1 MLDDL
6 LTRRPYNAAVDLID
20 SNVAR
25 GLGSKIAFAQST
37 RSLTYGELQSRT
49 CRFAWA
55 MKSLGLRHEDR
66 LLLLMPDTIDYPV
79 AFWGAV
85 RAGIVVIPLNTFLN
99 AQVYAYILAD
109 SRATTL
115 VADAALAKNL
125 LPILDRVPQLRT
137 LVLVGAEPKASATFG
152 HCDVH
157 LFEDILA
164 NASAEPVASPTVS
177 DEVAFW
183 MYTSGSTGDPKG
195 VKHVHT
201 TPMAAARL
209 MGQRVIGIHTDDVV
223 FSAAKLFFSYG
234 MGNAMAFPMS
244 VGASTI
250 LLPERPTPDAV
261 FSLMRRHNP
270 TIFYAVP
277 TLYSSLMAHNDM
289 GPGAGSNR
297 LRLCVS
303 AGEALS
309 AQLGERWR
317 AACGVDV
324 IDGIGSTE
332 MFQTY
337 LSNRPDDL
345 RYGSTGK
352 PVPGYDLK
360 IVDEDDGLEVA
371 HGEIGELIVRGP
383 TAGEGYWNQRAKSRR
398 TFAGEWTH
406 TGDKYLRDPDGYYH
420 YCGRTDDMFKVS
432 GMWVSPFE
440 VEATLAS
447 HEAVL
452 EAAVVGKRD
461 ADGLIKP
468 KAFIV
473 LRDGYSPTDGLL
485 EMLRVHVKERAGLWK
500 YPRWIDVW
508 SDLPRTAT
516 GKLQRYKLREWEAKS
531 MQPPGD

>member
-37 RSLTYGELQSRT
+37 RSLTYAELQSRT

-125 LPILDRVPQLRT
+125 LPILDRVPHLRT
-137 LVLVGAEPKASATFG
+137 LVLVGAEPKAPATFG
-152 HCDVH
+152 HRDVH

-164 NASAEPVASPTVS
+164 SASAEPVASSTVS

-209 MGQRVIGIHTDDVV
+209 MGRHVIGIREDDMV

-250 LLPERPTPDAV
+250 LLPGRPTPEAV
-261 FSLMRRHNP
+261 FEVMRRHRP
-270 TIFYAVP
+270 TIFYGVP
-277 TLYSSLMAHNDM
+277 TLYAAMLAHKDM
-289 GPGAGSNR
+289 SRGAGSDR

-303 AGEALS
+303 AGEALP
-309 AQLGERWR
+309 AHLGERWR
-317 AACGVDV
+317 APAVLHV
-324 IDGIGSTE
+324 RDG
-332 MFQTY
+332 
-337 LSNRPDDL
+337 
-345 RYGSTGK
+345 TG
-352 PVPGYDLK
+352 
-360 IVDEDDGLEVA
+360 
-371 HGEIGELIVRGP
+371 
-383 TAGEGYWNQRAKSRR
+383 SRR
-398 TFAGEWTH
+398 GA
-406 TGDKYLRDPDGYYH
+406 R
-420 YCGRTDDMFKVS
+420 
-432 GMWVSPFE
+432 
-440 VEATLAS
+440 
-447 HEAVL
+447 
-452 EAAVVGKRD
+452 
-461 ADGLIKP
+461 
-468 KAFIV
+468 
-473 LRDGYSPTDGLL
+473 
-485 EMLRVHVKERAGLWK
+485 
-500 YPRWIDVW
+500 
-508 SDLPRTAT
+508 
-516 GKLQRYKLREWEAKS
+516 
-531 MQPPGD
+531 